1 MAKFE
6 NKTTLAGKTLIDPQV
21 LAEFLD
27 VKMMDAIKFAPL
39 CNVNRDLEGRPGS
52 TLTLPMYKFVGF
64 AEDVAEGADIPMNE
78 LGTESVNVKVKKAG
92 KGVSISDEAILSAY
106 GDPVN
111 EIAKQLLMAIAG
123 KVDNDCIGAIR
134 GTKVVVQD
142 GQYVDQPLTEAD
154 EDKKITDARNE
165 RKLAVGRAFDKYVI
179 SEMITMFGED
189 LEEDMTV
196 MINPAHLAELRK
208 DKDFVQVMAGQAII
222 SGEIGQIFGC
232 RVVVSNKVKEDE
244 AFLVKAG
251 AVEILMKRNVMVESD
266 RDIVNKTNAY
276 VVDEHYAV
284 YLKQPEKIV
293 IATGITKPQA

>member
-6 NKTTLAGKTLIDPQV
+6 NKTTLGSLIDPEV
-21 LAEFLD
+21 LAEFISAKLP
-27 VKMMDAIKFAPL
+27 KAIKFAPL
-39 CNVNRDLEGRPGS
+39 CGVNNELQGRPGS
-52 TLTLPMYKFVGF
+52 TLTLPMYTFIGY
-64 AEDVAEGADIPMNE
+64 ATDVLEGKDIPMAE
-78 LGTESVNVKVKKAG
+78 LGTDSVEVTVKKAG

-111 EIAKQLLMAIAG
+111 EIAKQLLMAISG
-123 KVDNDCIGAIR
+123 KVDNDCVAAFR
-134 GTKVVVQD
+134 G
-142 GQYVDQPLTEAD
+142 AD
-154 EDKKITDARNE
+154 EEGTAVKEDAKITAARNE
-165 RKLAVGRAFDKYVI
+165 RKLAVNAAFDKYVI

-196 MINPAHLAELRK
+196 MINPAHLATLRR
-208 DKDFVQVMAGQAII
+208 DKDFLEVMAGQAII

-284 YLKQPEKIV
+284 YLKDATKIV
-293 IATGITKPQA
+293 IATGITKQA